1 MRVAGILL
9 GGGKSTRFGSDKLA
23 AQLGGRR
30 LLDIACDHFLE
41 AGLDP
46 VVFVGRL
53 TPQNPRVLVAEPGPA
68 MIDTLR
74 SGLRSIPTGR
84 FAFAPADMPA
94 LRPELIRELLAAW
107 EAAKTPFLIP
117 NFRGRRGHPAFA
129 ADPQVF
135 FDLGDAREVWQA
147 VDGSICNY
155 AVETADILFD
165 VDTPEDLAAAGSEAS
180 RRACVGGGP
189 MPDR

>member
-74 SGLRSIPTGR
+74 SGLRSIPTGS
-84 FAFAPADMPA
+84 P
-94 LRPELIRELLAAW
+94 RPTCPR
-107 EAAKTPFLIP
+107 
-117 NFRGRRGHPAFA
+117 
-129 ADPQVF
+129 
-135 FDLGDAREVWQA
+135 
-147 VDGSICNY
+147 C
-155 AVETADILFD
+155 
-165 VDTPEDLAAAGSEAS
+165 
-180 RRACVGGGP
+180 
-189 MPDR
+189 DRS